1 MRTALVTGGA
11 GYIGAASCQ
20 AFANAGWRAVAY
32 DNLSSGIR
40 ESVKWGPLIEA
51 DIRDRVKLAAA
62 LEHSSPHLVVHLAA
76 CASVAESMGEPA
88 DYYHINGFGTL
99 VLLEEMRRYGVDRLI
114 FSSTC
119 ATYGIPFQTPLE
131 ELHPQSPINPYGW
144 SKLMAERM
152 IDDFNKAYG
161 LSAVILRF
169 FNAAGVDADGRS
181 DRRRY
186 QQARAIPQLID
197 ALCGKGGCFTINGV
211 DYDTPDR
218 SAVRDYVHVSDLAD
232 AHVLAAERLMKKGGM
247 HVYNL
252 GTGQGTSV
260 LELVGAMER
269 VSGSSVPVR
278 HGPRRV
284 GDPPIL
290 VASRRKANAELGWA
304 PRYSSIESIIG
315 TELTSVSS
323 RRDMREALVVS
334 AQNVLARS

>member
-1 MRTALVTGGA
+1 
-11 GYIGAASCQ
+11 
-20 AFANAGWRAVAY
+20 
-32 DNLSSGIR
+32 
-40 ESVKWGPLIEA
+40 
-51 DIRDRVKLAAA
+51 
-62 LEHSSPHLVVHLAA
+62 
-76 CASVAESMGEPA
+76 MGEPA

-169 FNAAGVDADGRS
+169 FNAAGVDADDRS

-197 ALCGKGGCFTINGV
+197 LCAGRVNGV
-211 DYDTPDR
+211 DYDTPDG